1 MAGRKA
7 PAQLADMLAF
17 VEDFIPPHM
26 LYALRDAEPL
36 AEVARHRMP
45 SSQWR
50 RYDKMRRFP
59 AGLLALGDAIWR
71 TSQTLWRRTDWAA
84 IPS

>member
-36 AEVARHRMP
+36 AEVARTGCLRA
-45 SSQWR
+45 S
-50 RYDKMRRFP
+50 
-59 AGLLALGDAIWR
+59 GDATTR
-71 TSQTLWRRTDWAA
+71 
-84 IPS
+84 